1 LFAHGRTLSKDTG
14 SQSQISARADHSV
27 LVDSDVLLKGNCDIY
42 LLLLDDGERL
52 DGFQKVVSAV
62 ADYGPSVDG
71 AATRHLLLEAVIS
84 LVKPAESVEAEFDGW
99 FVGHGYARVQLVPR
113 ITCDR
118 LQEVI
123 VDANESFAIKQ
134 TGEILKRRH
143 ALSAKCE
150 LRRLRSRWIPHSRD
164 GRAIPSQAR
173 ASGACVTSRCS
184 PRKGRC
190 ALSCVVTRRGV
201 QKCHTR
207 KVQLN
212 TYRNNTDK
220 RYSGYEVLNISPS
233 DVFTG
238 AEYNYAQAAVA
249 VSISGLEMLQN
260 SGEEAIIDLLEGR
273 IENAEQTLTNNV
285 ALDIYSNG
293 TADGGRQIGGLQLLV
308 SATPSSGIVGGIDPS
323 VWQFWRNVFFSGLT
337 TGGAAVSTATI
348 QTYMNRVYLQLVR
361 GADAPDLIVADNNFY
376 RYYLESLQALQRIG
390 DEDLAELGFQTL
402 KYMNCDVVLDGGFGG
417 GAPVNTMFFLN
428 TKYLFFRPHQD
439 RNFAP
444 LGDERFAVNQDA
456 MVKLVGFA
464 GNMTTSNRFLQGLL
478 AA

>member
-1 LFAHGRTLSKDTG
+1 MALINPSATVTEIVTTTLRNRTGKLADNVTKNNALLYRLRARGRVKPVSGGRT
-14 SQSQISARADHSV
+14 I
-27 LVDSDVLLKGNCDIY
+27 
-42 LLLLDDGERL
+42 
-52 DGFQKVVSAV
+52 
-62 ADYGPSVDG
+62 
-71 AATRHLLLEAVIS
+71 
-84 LVKPAESVEAEFDGW
+84 
-99 FVGHGYARVQLVPR
+99 VQELNY
-113 ITCDR
+113 
-118 LQEVI
+118 QE
-123 VDANESFAIKQ
+123 NQ
-134 TGEILKRRH
+134 T
-143 ALSAKCE
+143 
-150 LRRLRSRWIPHSRD
+150 
-164 GRAIPSQAR
+164 
-173 ASGACVTSRCS
+173 
-184 PRKGRC
+184 
-190 ALSCVVTRRGV
+190 
-201 QKCHTR
+201 
-207 KVQLN
+207 
-212 TYRNNTDK
+212 YK

-238 AEYNYAQAAVA
+238 AEFNYAQAAVA

-293 TADGGRQIGGLQLLV
+293 TADGGRQIGGVQLIV
-308 SATPSSGIVGGIDPS
+308 STTPSSGIVGGIDPS
-323 VWQFWRNVFFSGLT
+323 VWAFWRNVFFSGVT

-376 RYYLESLQALQRIG
+376 RFYLESMQAIQRVQ
-390 DEDLAELGFQTL
+390 DEDMAQLGFQTL

-456 MVKLVGFA
+456 MVKLIGFA
-464 GNMTTSNRFLQGLL
+464 GNVTCSNRFLQGLL